1 MITHNRMTDR
11 NWRIYWARVEDKRT
25 LQSIA
30 DENNICLER
39 VRQIVGKGHRVV
51 DYMDALDAAPKDTLG
66 CLVLSTRVEHA
77 ILHEAG
83 PDWRAVKIRDFLRSH
98 PHKRLTMYPNV
109 GKLSIREL
117 RDAIAVF
124 DEEAATLWLNGE
136 EIPE

>member
-1 MITHNRMTDR
+1 
-11 NWRIYWARVEDKRT
+11 
-25 LQSIA
+25 
-30 DENNICLER
+30 
-39 VRQIVGKGHRVV
+39 
-51 DYMDALDAAPKDTLG
+51 
-66 CLVLSTRVEHA
+66 VEHA

-98 PHKRLTMYPNV
+98 PHKSLTMYPNV

>member
-30 DENNICLER
+30 DENNICPER

-77 ILHEAG
+77 IINEAG

-98 PHKRLTMYPNV
+98 PHKRLTMYPNA
-109 GKLSIREL
+109 GKPSIREL
-117 RDAIAVF
+117 R
-124 DEEAATLWLNGE
+124 AATARLNAWAYRNAWT
-136 EIPE
+136 